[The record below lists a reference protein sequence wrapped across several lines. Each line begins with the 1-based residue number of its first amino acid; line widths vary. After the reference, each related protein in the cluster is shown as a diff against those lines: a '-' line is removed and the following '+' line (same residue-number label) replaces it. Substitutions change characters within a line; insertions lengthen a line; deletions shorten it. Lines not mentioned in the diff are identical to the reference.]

1 MPEQTTTSG
10 LRYEDLEIGNGKKAT
25 GRGETVF
32 VHYIGCL
39 VDGSKFDSSHDRGE
53 PLEFALG
60 AGLVIPGWDEGI
72 VGMRAGGRRKLI
84 VPPEL
89 GYGARGSDDVIPPNA
104 VLIFDIQ
111 LLDVMG
117 KF

>member
-1 MPEQTTTSG
+1 MPEQKTASG
-10 LRYEDLEIGNGKKAT
+10 LGYEDLEIGTGKKAI

-32 VHYIGCL
+32 VHYTGCL
-39 VDGSKFDSSHDRGE
+39 EDGTKFDSSHDRGE
-53 PLEFALG
+53 PLEFSLG

-72 VGMRAGGRRKLI
+72 IGMRAGGRRKLI

-89 GYGARGSDDVIPPNA
+89 GYGARGAGSAIPPNA

-111 LLDVMG
+111 LLNVMG

>member
-1 MPEQTTTSG
+1 MSEQETASG
-10 LRYEDLEIGNGKKAT
+10 LRYEDLAIGKGKKAT

-32 VHYIGCL
+32 VHYTGWL
-39 VDGSKFDSSHDRGE
+39 EDGTRFDSSHDRGE
-53 PLEFALG
+53 PLEFSLG
-60 AGLVIPGWDEGI
+60 AGLVIPGWEEGI
-72 VGMRAGGRRKLI
+72 IGMRAGGRRKLT

-89 GYGARGSDDVIPPNA
+89 GYGARGAGTVIPPNA
-104 VLIFDIQ
+104 HLTFEIE